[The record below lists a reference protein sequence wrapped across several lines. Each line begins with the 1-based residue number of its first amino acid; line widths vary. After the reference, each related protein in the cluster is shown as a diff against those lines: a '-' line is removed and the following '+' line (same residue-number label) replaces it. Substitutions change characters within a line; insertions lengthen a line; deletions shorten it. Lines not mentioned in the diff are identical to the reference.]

1 MARHRVRGSPGGDL
15 GHAEQTQ
22 TTPLRYGRAGRASDR
37 CSHPGTGADVG
48 AVGAYVGGQG
58 AFDLASGAK
67 ILPIRMPKAETAA
80 NKAEGSGGSTR
91 LPAPQ
96 TIRYAVDAGARVINI
111 SIVAAVGNKG
121 DSTNEVEYPAAT
133 PGVIGVAAVGKD
145 LHRTAE
151 SQYGPQVDMA
161 APGEDPL
168 HACEQRP
175 IPSRSIGFAPPPY
188 SAPGVPGSVTL
199 PDRVPGC
206 A

>member
-1 MARHRVRGSPGGDL
+1 
-15 GHAEQTQ
+15 
-22 TTPLRYGRAGRASDR
+22 
-37 CSHPGTGADVG
+37 
-48 AVGAYVGGQG
+48 
-58 AFDLASGAK
+58 
-67 ILPIRMPKAETAA
+67 MPKAETAA